1 MANYPISRYKVLIH
15 TTSLIAASISFTSY
29 DEILVFPHLYTIRI

>member
-15 TTSLIAASISFTSY
+15 TTSLIAASISFISCGVIP
-29 DEILVFPHLYTIRI
+29 EERI